1 MPAHSLRRGL
11 PCFVLGVVAFG
22 IRLVMLAVVVTVLLI
37 TVAFIFMA
45 RLAIRTIP
53 TMCRD
58 VFR

>member
-1 MPAHSLRRGL
+1 MPVYSVRRGL
-11 PCFVLGVVAFG
+11 LCFVVGVVAFG
-22 IRLVMLAVVVTVLLI
+22 VRLVALAVGVTVLLV